1 MSITVSDWAENECRI
16 ACKRENP
23 DFNFDD
29 KDAWDYGCSCYKS
42 ALKAYRSLMEDG
54 HSGMSFSFTKN
65 ILIRLMN
72 EQPLTPITDEDF
84 FTVEHGTEDWPGE
97 PDEWLKEQGL
107 KSDLQCPRMF
117 SLFRKEHLDGTVTY
131 HDNNRCYFIDID
143 NPSWTYHSNSD
154 FLDKMFPII
163 MPYYPNEKPYKIY
176 TQEILTD
183 KKNGDFDTKAI
194 LYMISP
200 EGEKIDLNI
209 FEAEINGHW
218 VNISKEEYIKR
229 FKNRIDESP
238 KHEIVK

>member
-1 MSITVSDWAENECRI
+1 MSKTVSDWAENECRI

-23 DFNFDD
+23 NFNFDSD
-29 KDAWDYGCSCYKS
+29 EFDYGCCCYKS

-65 ILIRLMN
+65 ILLRLMN
-72 EQPLTPITDEDF
+72 SQPLTPITDEDF
-84 FTVEHGTEDWPGE
+84 FSVERGTEDWPVE
-97 PDEWLKEQGL
+97 SDEWLKEHGL
-107 KSDLQCPRMF
+107 KSELQCPRMF
-117 SLFRKEHLDGTVTY
+117 SLFRKEHLDGTITY

-143 NPSWTYHSNSD
+143 NPSWAYQTNSD
-154 FLDKMFPII
+154 FFDEMFPIT
-163 MPYYPNEKPYKIY
+163 MPYYPKENPYKIY

-200 EGEKIDLNI
+200 EGEKIELNI
-209 FEAEINGHW
+209 FEAEVDKHW
-218 VNISKEEYIKR
+218 VKITKEEYIER

-238 KHEIVK
+238 KQEIVK

>member
-1 MSITVSDWAENECRI
+1 MSKTISDWAEQECRI

-23 DFNFDD
+23 NFDFD
-29 KDAWDYGCSCYKS
+29 SNEFDYGCSCYKS

-72 EQPLTPITDEDF
+72 GQPLTPITDEDF
-84 FTVEHGTEDWPGE
+84 FTVERGTEDWPADS
-97 PDEWLKEQGL
+97 DEWLKEQGL

-117 SLFRKEHLDGTVTY
+117 SLFRKEYLDGTVTY
-131 HDNNRCYFIDID
+131 HDNGRAYFIDID
-143 NPSWTYHSNSD
+143 DPSWAYHTSTK
-154 FLDKMFPII
+154 FLDEMFPIT
-163 MPYYPNEKPYKIY
+163 MPYMPKEKPYKIY
-176 TQEILTD
+176 TQEFLTD

-200 EGEKIDLNI
+200 EGEKIELNI
-209 FEAEINGHW
+209 FEAEVDRKW
-218 VNISKEEYIKR
+218 QKISKEEYIER

-238 KHEIVK
+238 KQEIVK

>member
-1 MSITVSDWAENECRI
+1 MSKTISDWAEQECRI

-23 DFNFDD
+23 NFDFD
-29 KDAWDYGCSCYKS
+29 SDEFDYGCSCYKS

-72 EQPLTPITDEDF
+72 CQPLTPITDEDF
-84 FTVEHGTEDWPGE
+84 FTVERGTEDWPADS
-97 PDEWLKEQGL
+97 DEWLKEQEL

-143 NPSWTYHSNSD
+143 NPSYTYHTSTK
-154 FLDKMFPII
+154 FLDEMFPIT
-163 MPYYPNEKPYKIY
+163 MPYMPKEKPYQIY

-183 KKNGDFDTKAI
+183 KKNGDFDTRAI

-200 EGEKIDLNI
+200 DGERIDLNI
-209 FEAEINGHW
+209 FEAEIDRKW
-218 VNISKEEYIKR
+218 VKITKEEYIER
-229 FKNRIDESP
+229 FKRRIDEYQ
-238 KHEIVK
+238 KQEIVK